1 MITFNRE
8 RVDSLWDEIQPLLRM
23 HALEVAHFKDIPLN
37 PDKDL
42 YHAMEK
48 IGCARVYTAR
58 RRDARLLGYSIFFV
72 RRSMHYAS
80 VQAQNDIIFID
91 KQERGFGA
99 RFIKWCDDQLRAEGV
114 QVVRHHIKAAH
125 NWGAVVERQ
134 GYELEDLIYVKRLD
148 RGAA

>member
-1 MITFNRE
+1 MITFKRE
-8 RVDSLWDEIQPLLRM
+8 GIASLWDEIQPLL
-23 HALEVAHFKDIPLN
+23 HAHADEVAHFKDIALD

-48 IGCARVYTAR
+48 IGAARVFTAR

-72 RRSMHYAS
+72 RRSMHYNS

-99 RFIKWCDDQLRAEGV
+99 RFIAWCDEQLRAEGV

-148 RGAA
+148 K

>member
-1 MITFNRE
+1 MISFARE
-8 RVDSLWDEIQPLLRM
+8 TVAGLWNEIQPLLQA
-23 HALEVAHFKDIPLN
+23 HALEVSHFKDIPLN

-42 YHAMEK
+42 YHMMEI
-48 IGCARVYTAR
+48 IGAARVYTAR

-80 VQAQNDIIFID
+80 IQAANDIIFID
-91 KQERGFGA
+91 KEERGFGA
-99 RFIKWCDDQLRAEGV
+99 RFIAWCDEQLRAEGV

-125 NWGAVVERQ
+125 NWGKVVERQ

-148 RGAA
+148 